1 MLLTNRKLAFAAR
14 QKVGILW
21 VAATPRIDV
30 TEDKGEVFA
39 SDAVTTDEEKLVD
52 ISFLPMTNCSIDLSD
67 ECCST
72 DT

>member
-30 TEDKGEVFA
+30 TEDKGELFA
-39 SDAVTTDEEKLVD
+39 SDHG
-52 ISFLPMTNCSIDLSD
+52 
-67 ECCST
+67 
-72 DT
+72 